1 VVFLPLPGWRQ
12 AKILFGNMRAA
23 LTPTLVI
30 EGIFLHAA
38 TADALAASTYGFL
51 VQLERLGLQDAVDT
65 GEAAAGNRPGV
76 MRRFRLSAGLAALW
90 APGLDTLGLAE
101 RLQLDTL
108 NSGDDL
114 EREILLAMLLSP
126 VAFEFPSHEEL
137 ASAVRVRR
145 NIVLAARKTA
155 LEFHTTEVNRPED
168 CWTYSEDDGFTVRPG
183 HALIPAL
190 QKATQPEASG
200 KLYSF
205 SCYRATEYVILLAIA
220 QELEACNPPLL
231 AALQQRWER
240 RAIMS
245 GKFHDVFLRE
255 YGTMEQPLPLR
266 YYVPGD
272 RLWFRNPD
280 EHSSDVSGY
289 EGSWVFYIGNGL
301 FTNFWKR
308 EQPYTLTAKCLEL
321 FHWRHATY
329 TDEAGE
335 LRINEDIVE
344 AGVKASS
351 ADPAETARILA
362 LMLRMR
368 EPKGVYQ
375 SGGCIDTSREYP
387 RWMRPGTADMVLPPA

>member
-1 VVFLPLPGWRQ
+1 
-12 AKILFGNMRAA
+12 MSAA
-23 LTPTLVI
+23 LSPTPSLAI
-30 EGIFLHAA
+30 AGIHLHAG
-38 TADALAASTYGFL
+38 TADALAASSYRFL
-51 VQLERLGLQDAVDT
+51 VQLEQLGLQDAVET
-65 GEAAAGNRPGV
+65 AELPAREGAAAG
-76 MRRFRLSAGLAALW
+76 RRFRLRAGLADKW

-101 RLQLDTL
+101 KLQLDTTG
-108 NSGDDL
+108 SSEDL

-126 VAFEFPSHEEL
+126 IAFEFPSHEEL

-168 CWTYSEDDGFTVRPG
+168 CWSYSEDDGFTVRPG
-183 HALIPAL
+183 YALIPAL
-190 QKATQPEASG
+190 EKATQPEASG

-220 QELEACNPPLL
+220 QELEHCNPALL
-231 AALQQRWER
+231 ASLQQRWQR

-245 GKFHDVFLRE
+245 GRFHDVFLRE
-255 YGTMEQPLPLR
+255 YGSMEQPLPPK

-335 LRINEDIVE
+335 LRINESIVE

-351 ADPAETARILA
+351 ADPAETARILE

-387 RWMRPGTADMVLPPA
+387 RWMRPGTADMVLPPV

>member
-1 VVFLPLPGWRQ
+1 MSVAP
-12 AKILFGNMRAA
+12 
-23 LTPTLVI
+23 TPSLLVT
-30 EGIFLHAA
+30 GIHLCTT
-38 TADALAASTYGFL
+38 TADALAAASYRFL
-51 VQLERLGLQDAVDT
+51 VQLEQLGLQDAVETEEFAAQNST
-65 GEAAAGNRPGV
+65 GV
-76 MRRFRLSAGLAALW
+76 VRRFRLAIGLATKW

-108 NSGDDL
+108 NSTDDL
-114 EREILLAMLLSP
+114 DREILLAMLLSP
-126 VAFEFPSHEEL
+126 IAFEFPNHEEL

-168 CWTYSEDDGFTVRPG
+168 CWAYSEDNGFTVRPG
-183 HALIPAL
+183 YALIPAL

-220 QELEACNPPLL
+220 QELETCNPPLL
-231 AALQQRWER
+231 AALQQRWEKS
-240 RAIMS
+240 AIMS
-245 GKFHDVFLRE
+245 GRFHDVFLRE
-255 YGTMEQPLPLR
+255 YGSMEQPLPPK

-329 TDEAGE
+329 TDDAGE
-335 LRINEDIVE
+335 LRINESIVE

-351 ADPAETARILA
+351 ADPVETARILE

-387 RWMRPGTADMVLPPA
+387 RWVCPGTADMVLPPV

>member
-1 VVFLPLPGWRQ
+1 MSAAPTPSLPS
-12 AKILFGNMRAA
+12 
-23 LTPTLVI
+23 LVI

-38 TADALAASTYGFL
+38 TADALAAASYGFL
-51 VQLERLGLQDAVDT
+51 VQLERLGLQDAVET
-65 GEAAAGNRPGV
+65 GELAAGERPGV
-76 MRRFRLSAGLAALW
+76 VRRFRLSAGLAATW
-90 APGLDTLGLAE
+90 APGLDTLGLAGK
-101 RLQLDTL
+101 LQLDTL
-108 NSGDDL
+108 NSTDDL

-126 VAFEFPSHEEL
+126 IAFEFPSHEEL
-137 ASAVRVRR
+137 ASALRVRR

-220 QELEACNPPLL
+220 QELESCNPPLL
-231 AALQQRWER
+231 AGLQQRWER

-255 YGTMEQPLPLR
+255 YGSMERPLPPK

-335 LRINEDIVE
+335 LRINENIVE

-351 ADPAETARILA
+351 ADPAEMARILE

-387 RWMRPGTADMVLPPA
+387 RWVCPGTADMVLPPV

>member
-1 VVFLPLPGWRQ
+1 MSAAPIPSPASLPSL
-12 AKILFGNMRAA
+12 ASLI
-23 LTPTLVI
+23 I
-30 EGIFLHAA
+30 EGIYLHAA
-38 TADALAASTYGFL
+38 TAEALAAASYGFL
-51 VQLERLGLQDAVDT
+51 VQLERLGLQDAVET
-65 GEAAAGNRPGV
+65 GELAAGERAGV
-76 MRRFRLSAGLAALW
+76 VRRFRLSAGLAAQW
-90 APGLDTLGLAE
+90 APGLDTLGLAGK
-101 RLQLDTL
+101 LQLDTL
-108 NSGDDL
+108 NSTDDL

-126 VAFEFPSHEEL
+126 IAFEFPSHEEL
-137 ASAVRVRR
+137 ASALRVRR

-220 QELEACNPPLL
+220 QELESCNPPLL
-231 AALQQRWER
+231 AGLQQRWER

-255 YGTMEQPLPLR
+255 YGSMERPLPPK

-329 TDEAGE
+329 TDAAGE
-335 LRINEDIVE
+335 LRINENIVE

-351 ADPAETARILA
+351 ADPAEMARILE

-387 RWMRPGTADMVLPPA
+387 RWVCPGTADMVLPPV

>member
-1 VVFLPLPGWRQ
+1 MTAVLMPSLRP
-12 AKILFGNMRAA
+12 A
-23 LTPTLVI
+23 
-30 EGIFLHAA
+30 GIHLHGE
-38 TADALAASTYGFL
+38 TSGALAASTYSFL
-51 VQLERLGLQDAVDT
+51 VQLEKLGLQDAVET
-65 GEAAAGNRPGV
+65 SEIFPGSAAARS
-76 MRRFRLSAGLAALW
+76 FCLSDGLAAQW
-90 APGLDTLGLAE
+90 APGMDTLGLAQ

-108 NSGDDL
+108 NDSEDL

-126 VAFEFPSHEEL
+126 VAFEFPSHAEL
-137 ASAVRVRR
+137 ASAVRIRR

-183 HALIPAL
+183 NALIPAL
-190 QKATQPEASG
+190 EKATQPETSG

-231 AALQQRWER
+231 AALQRRWER

-255 YGTMEQPLPLR
+255 YGTMEQPLPPR

-335 LRINEDIVE
+335 LRINESIVE

-351 ADPAETARILA
+351 TDPLETARILE

-368 EPKGVYQ
+368 EPKGVYA

-387 RWMRPGTADMVLPPA
+387 RWVCPGTADMVLPPA

>member
-1 VVFLPLPGWRQ
+1 
-12 AKILFGNMRAA
+12 MSAA
-23 LTPTLVI
+23 LSPTPSLAI
-30 EGIFLHAA
+30 AGIQLLAG
-38 TADALAASTYGFL
+38 TADALAASSYRLL
-51 VQLERLGLQDAVDT
+51 VQLEQLGLQDAVETAEFPARDGAGT
-65 GEAAAGNRPGV
+65 GRH
-76 MRRFRLSAGLAALW
+76 FRLKAGLAEKW

-101 RLQLDTL
+101 KLQLDTAG
-108 NSGDDL
+108 SSEDL

-183 HALIPAL
+183 YALIPAL

-231 AALQQRWER
+231 ASLQQRWER

-255 YGTMEQPLPLR
+255 YGSMEQPLPPK

-335 LRINEDIVE
+335 LRINENIVE

-351 ADPAETARILA
+351 ADPAETARILE

-387 RWMRPGTADMVLPPA
+387 RWMRPGTADMVLPP

>member
-1 VVFLPLPGWRQ
+1 
-12 AKILFGNMRAA
+12 MRAA
-23 LTPTLVI
+23 TTPSLAI
-30 EGIFLHAA
+30 AGIHLHAA
-38 TADALAASTYGFL
+38 AADALAAASYRFL
-51 VQLERLGLQDAVDT
+51 VQLEQLGLQDAVDT
-65 GEAAAGNRPGV
+65 GEFAAQNGTGMV
-76 MRRFRLSAGLAALW
+76 RRFRLTAGLAAKW

-101 RLQLDTL
+101 RLQLDTV
-108 NSGDDL
+108 NSTDDL

-183 HALIPAL
+183 YALIPAL
-190 QKATQPEASG
+190 EKATQPEASG

-220 QELEACNPPLL
+220 QELETCNPPLL
-231 AALQQRWER
+231 AALQQRWEKS
-240 RAIMS
+240 AIMS

-255 YGTMEQPLPLR
+255 YGSMEEPLPPK

-329 TDEAGE
+329 TDDAGE
-335 LRINEDIVE
+335 LRIDETIVE

-368 EPKGVYQ
+368 EPKGIYE

-387 RWMRPGTADMVLPPA
+387 RWMRPGTSDMALPPA

>member
-1 VVFLPLPGWRQ
+1 
-12 AKILFGNMRAA
+12 MSAA
-23 LTPTLVI
+23 PTPSLASLAI

-38 TADALAASTYGFL
+38 TADALAAASYGLL
-51 VQLERLGLQDAVDT
+51 VQLERLGLQDAVET
-65 GEAAAGNRPGV
+65 GELAAGNRPGM
-76 MRRFRLSAGLAALW
+76 MRRFRLSAGLAATW
-90 APGLDTLGLAE
+90 APGLDTLDLAE
-101 RLQLDTL
+101 KLQLDTA
-108 NSGDDL
+108 NSTDDL

-126 VAFEFPSHEEL
+126 IGFEFPSHEEL

-220 QELEACNPPLL
+220 QELEHCNPPLL
-231 AALQQRWER
+231 AGLQRRWER

-255 YGTMEQPLPLR
+255 YGSMEQPLPPKD
-266 YYVPGD
+266 YVPGD

-335 LRINEDIVE
+335 LRINENIVE

-351 ADPAETARILA
+351 ADPLETAKILE

-387 RWMRPGTADMVLPPA
+387 RWVCPGTADMILPPA

>member
-1 VVFLPLPGWRQ
+1 
-12 AKILFGNMRAA
+12 MRAA
-23 LTPTLVI
+23 TSSTSLVI
-30 EGIFLHAA
+30 AGVHLHAA
-38 TADALAASTYGFL
+38 TADALAAASYRFL
-51 VQLERLGLQDAVDT
+51 VQLEQLGLQDAVETEEFAAQNST
-65 GEAAAGNRPGV
+65 GV
-76 MRRFRLSAGLAALW
+76 VRRFRLSAGLAAIW

-108 NSGDDL
+108 NSSDDL

-137 ASAVRVRR
+137 ASAVHVRR

-183 HALIPAL
+183 YALIPAL

-220 QELEACNPPLL
+220 QELETCNPPLL

-255 YGTMEQPLPLR
+255 YGSMAQPLPPK

-335 LRINEDIVE
+335 LRINEEIVE
-344 AGVKASS
+344 AGVKASG
-351 ADPAETARILA
+351 ADPVEASRILD

>member
-1 VVFLPLPGWRQ
+1 
-12 AKILFGNMRAA
+12 MTAA
-23 LTPTLVI
+23 LMPSLRPV
-30 EGIFLHAA
+30 GIRLHGE
-38 TADALAASTYGFL
+38 TTGALAASTYSFL
-51 VQLERLGLQDAVDT
+51 VQLEKLGLQDAVET
-65 GEAAAGNRPGV
+65 REIFPGSTAARSFCLPD
-76 MRRFRLSAGLAALW
+76 GLAAQW

-108 NSGDDL
+108 NNSEDL

-126 VAFEFPSHEEL
+126 VAFEFPSHAEL
-137 ASAVRVRR
+137 ASAVRIRR

-168 CWTYSEDDGFTVRPG
+168 CWVYSEDAGFTVKPG

-190 QKATQPEASG
+190 EKATQPEASG

-220 QELEACNPPLL
+220 QELETCNPPLL
-231 AALQQRWER
+231 AALQQRWEH

-255 YGTMEQPLPLR
+255 YGTMEQPLPPR

-289 EGSWVFYIGNGL
+289 EGSWVFYIGNGQ

-335 LRINEDIVE
+335 LRINESIVE

-351 ADPAETARILA
+351 TDPAETARILEQ
-362 LMLRMR
+362 MLRMR
-368 EPKGVYQ
+368 EPKGVYV
-375 SGGCIDTSREYP
+375 SGGCIDTSREHP
-387 RWMRPGTADMVLPPA
+387 RWVCPGTADMVLPTA